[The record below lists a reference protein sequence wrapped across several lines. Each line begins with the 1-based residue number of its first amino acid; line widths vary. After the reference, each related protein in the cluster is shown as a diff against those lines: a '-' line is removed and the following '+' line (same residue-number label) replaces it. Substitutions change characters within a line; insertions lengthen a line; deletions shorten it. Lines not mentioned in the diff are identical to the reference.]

1 MSRNQKRAIS
11 GYAFVRCVLDS
22 YPDNAGDALLKA
34 AGGCERDWLELKASF
49 YVRPDDPDFS
59 NEKLLK

>member
-34 AGGCERDWLELKASF
+34 AGGCERDWLELKDENSKNLPAN
-49 YVRPDDPDFS
+49 Y
-59 NEKLLK
+59 LTQ